1 MTTLDLNDNIM
12 NLQNNINNL
21 IHNNH
26 IPNMAEYTS
35 LVKDCVY
42 TKEFGATIYVYDH
55 LLKNKLKATE
65 EIFQLINKLHSKTI
79 PENCR
84 IKVPITKPCLQPR
97 RRIHKIMKGH
107 LYTDQY
113 NNALK
118 NVEEVKSFLNKNPS
132 IAKTGDR
139 IKMAKQISKNCDVNF
154 KDARYI
160 ITHLK
165 RKKFFDTFSN
175 QSKMTDFFK

>member
-1 MTTLDLNDNIM
+1 MTISDLNNIM
-12 NLQNNINNL
+12 NLQNNINKL
-21 IHNNH
+21 IHNNN
-26 IPNMAEYTS
+26 IPSIDEYTS
-35 LVKDCVY
+35 LLTDCVAA
-42 TKEFGATIYVYDH
+42 KEFGATVYIYDH
-55 LLKNKLKATE
+55 LLKNKLKATN
-65 EIFQLINKLHSKTI
+65 EIFQLINKLHSKTL
-79 PENCR
+79 PENNR
-84 IKVPITKPCLQPR
+84 IKVPIAKPCLQPR

-132 IAKTGDR
+132 IATIGDR
-139 IKMAKQISKNCDVNF
+139 IKMAKLITKNCDVNF

-165 RKKFFDTFSN
+165 RKKFFDTFSS